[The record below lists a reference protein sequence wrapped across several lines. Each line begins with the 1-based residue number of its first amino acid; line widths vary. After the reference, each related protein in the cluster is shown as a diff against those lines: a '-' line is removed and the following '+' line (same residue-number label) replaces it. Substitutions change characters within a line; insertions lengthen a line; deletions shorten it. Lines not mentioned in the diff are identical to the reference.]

1 MSILRPVDLGMIDY
15 RECVS
20 LQQKLTAQ
28 RHAGEIADTLL
39 LLEHPPV
46 ITLGTAGGR
55 DSLLADPEALARAG
69 IDVCETDR
77 GGNITYHGPGQ
88 LVGYPIIDLRVHGK
102 DVHAYLR
109 RLEQVI
115 VGCLA
120 DFGLA
125 GETMPGYTGV
135 WVDGRKICSIGVA
148 VRRWITYHG
157 FALNVNPNFEHWG
170 FIHPCGLVGREV
182 TSLERLLGH
191 DPGMATVKESAV
203 ASFAKVF
210 GCQAIAPSFR
220 AGEDVGEQTNS

>member
-1 MSILRPVDLGMIDY
+1 MGILQAVDLGLIGY
-15 RECVS
+15 EECVS
-20 LQQKLTAQ
+20 LQRKLVAR

-46 ITLGTAGGR
+46 ITLGTAGG
-55 DSLLADPEALARAG
+55 DESLLADKDALERAG
-69 IDVCETDR
+69 VKVFRTDR

-109 RLEQVI
+109 KLEQVI
-115 VGCLA
+115 LGCLA
-120 DFGLA
+120 DFGLT

-135 WVDGRKICSIGVA
+135 WIGGMKICSIGVA

-157 FALNVNPNFEHWG
+157 FALNVNPDFEHWS
-170 FIHPCGLVGREV
+170 FIHPCGLAGREV

-191 DPGMATVKESAV
+191 DPGMDAVKESAV
-203 ASFAKVF
+203 ASFERVF
-210 GCQAIAPSFR
+210 YEPANP
-220 AGEDVGEQTNS
+220 

>member
-1 MSILRPVDLGMIDY
+1 MSILRPVDLGLIDY

-28 RHAGEIADTLL
+28 RHSGEIGDTLL

-55 DSLLADPEALARAG
+55 ESLLAAPELLKHVG
-69 IDVCETDR
+69 VDVCETDR

-88 LVGYPIIDLRVHGK
+88 LVGYPIIDLRIHGR

-109 RLEQVI
+109 RLEQVV

-120 DFGLA
+120 DFGLT

-157 FALNVNPNFEHWG
+157 FALNVNPSFEHWG

-182 TSLERLLGH
+182 TSIERLLGH
-191 DPGMATVKESAV
+191 DPGMDEVK
-203 ASFAKVF
+203 ASVVKSFSLVF
-210 GCQAIAPSFR
+210 
-220 AGEDVGEQTNS
+220 EYEHEYE